1 MPHSNVAK
9 VGGVTVIIV
18 TLILQIVAKKV
29 ITSMWLYYSALQ
41 ILLLLV
47 QRSNLSVPSSVDIVM
62 GSIAGI
68 INLSS
73 LDKEKIARTLH
84 ID

>member
-1 MPHSNVAK
+1 
-9 VGGVTVIIV
+9 
-18 TLILQIVAKKV
+18 
-29 ITSMWLYYSALQ
+29 
-41 ILLLLV
+41 LLV

-73 LDKEKIARTLH
+73 LDKEQIARTLH